1 MTIHKNEVVVRITTR
16 VNVITA
22 WIDSRIII
30 FDGSPDAQTI
40 QNVKSIKADVYRT
53 DLQFVILFYQ
63 PFGSSSR
70 NEFVLLSRNGT
81 TYKGILNTRGAL
93 RLPHINY

>member
-1 MTIHKNEVVVRITTR
+1 VTIHNNEVVVRITTC

-30 FDGSPDAQTI
+30 FDGCPDAQTI

-63 PFGSSSR
+63 PLGSKFKKR
-70 NEFVLLSRNGT
+70 VCPSRNGT